1 MKMRQFFVER
11 IRPDFCFIKML
22 DLDSII
28 AEVHEPSKVLSFQQD
43 KLNFLKEAEN
53 KPVKKKRANSVPER
67 VFESADL
74 RETLL
79 E

>member
-1 MKMRQFFVER
+1 MRQFFVER

>member
-1 MKMRQFFVER
+1 MKLRQFFVER
-11 IRPDFCFIKML
+11 IQPGFCFIKML

-28 AEVHEPSKVLSFQQD
+28 AEVHKPSKVLSLQQE

-53 KPVKKKRANSVPER
+53 KSVKKKRANSVPKR
-67 VFESADL
+67 VFESADM